1 MLPKL
6 YFGYFAIVMVVIS
19 LLIIT
24 RKNPVHS
31 ILWMLAL
38 FFHIAGLYL
47 FLNAEFLAAVQLILY
62 AGAILVLFLFVIMM
76 LNLKEEVVVDRFAG
90 DWPIAIFV
98 GGTILVL
105 ILLAIS
111 TLTQGPLGN
120 YTIQAVQAETHARVL
135 GRVLY
140 TEYLFP
146 FEIAS
151 LILLVAVVGAMVL
164 AKKRRTEED

>member
-6 YFGYFAIVMVVIS
+6 FFGYFFIVMIVIS

-38 FFHIAGLYL
+38 FFNIAGLYL
-47 FLNAEFLAAVQLILY
+47 FLDAEFLAAVQLILY

-76 LNLKEEVVVDRFAG
+76 LNLKEEVMGARFAG

-105 ILLAIS
+105 ILLAIT
-111 TLTQGPLGN
+111 TLTHGPLGSF
-120 YTIQAVQAETHARVL
+120 TIQAVQAETHARVL
-135 GRVLY
+135 GTALY
-140 TEYLFP
+140 TEFLFP

-151 LILLVAVVGAMVL
+151 LILLIAVVGAIVL
-164 AKKRRTEED
+164 AKKHKV